1 MGRGITPGAES
12 EGTEGAAGTAPRPP
26 LPPGPFFIVGLGRAG
41 MAGARALASRGETVR
56 VWDEAADPP
65 QVQRAQALRAIGAEV
80 VLGGDGLASLGD
92 SATVL
97 KSPGV
102 PLEAPVVAEAI
113 RRGLPIVD
121 ELDIG
126 WRLVPAP
133 TIAVTGTN
141 GKSTVA
147 GLCVSVLEE
156 HGLEPVLSGNTDFGP
171 PLSELALGPPPR
183 SIVAEVSSYQAECS
197 PELAVD
203 AAVFTNLTPDHL
215 NRHRT
220 MAAYAAA
227 KRSLFVR
234 GDWAVPLAALNV
246 DDELGRALAGEIE
259 ERGGRAV
266 RYGRSS
272 EADHRIVGCHWGL
285 RGAEIEIDTRDGRVA
300 LTSHLPGAHNAAN
313 AVSVLALADGLGLP
327 RTPTL
332 AAIAA
337 AAPAPGRFEVVDVD
351 RPFDVVVDF
360 AYAVD
365 SVAAV
370 LAAARSIVASRGGR
384 LITVLAV
391 VGRAGPLSGRE
402 VGAVARERSDHL
414 ILSGTSYR
422 GEPRLVTLAALAV
435 GARTASGGTL
445 EIVIDRRAAIARALD
460 QARPGDLVA
469 ILGRG
474 PTAREA
480 TDARGGVRR
489 LDDRAAVTELA

>member
-1 MGRGITPGAES
+1 
-12 EGTEGAAGTAPRPP
+12 
-26 LPPGPFFIVGLGRAG
+26 
-41 MAGARALASRGETVR
+41 
-56 VWDEAADPP
+56 
-65 QVQRAQALRAIGAEV
+65 
-80 VLGGDGLASLGD
+80 
-92 SATVL
+92 
-97 KSPGV
+97 
-102 PLEAPVVAEAI
+102 
-113 RRGLPIVD
+113 
-121 ELDIG
+121 
-126 WRLVPAP
+126 
-133 TIAVTGTN
+133 
-141 GKSTVA
+141 
-147 GLCVSVLEE
+147 
-156 HGLEPVLSGNTDFGP
+156 
-171 PLSELALGPPPR
+171 
-183 SIVAEVSSYQAECS
+183 
-197 PELAVD
+197 
-203 AAVFTNLTPDHL
+203 
-215 NRHRT
+215 
-220 MAAYAAA
+220 
-227 KRSLFVR
+227 
-234 GDWAVPLAALNV
+234 
-246 DDELGRALAGEIE
+246 
-259 ERGGRAV
+259 V

-300 LTSHLPGAHNAAN
+300 LTSRLPGAHNAAN